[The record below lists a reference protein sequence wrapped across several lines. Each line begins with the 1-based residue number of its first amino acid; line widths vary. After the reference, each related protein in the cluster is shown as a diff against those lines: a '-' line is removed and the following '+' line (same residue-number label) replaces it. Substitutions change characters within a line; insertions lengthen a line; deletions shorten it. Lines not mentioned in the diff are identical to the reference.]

1 MRIPKFKDHIHPIVV
16 EDDKLILSSEF
27 GQQLLTG
34 KSLIQVAKYL
44 DGVKSVDDII
54 QHLDGVVDSQQVL
67 YVLSLLKEKKYIFET
82 KHKLSVSESAFWS
95 SLGVEQSVVQRNKEQ
110 ARVRVYTYGTAE
122 SSNFIRQMD
131 RGGLPVVGE
140 AENLAVI
147 LTDDYLQEGVLEKA
161 RDLWYQNIPFLICK
175 PNGIEI
181 WLGPIFR
188 PGKTACFDCLIQRL
202 IANRDVEVYLK
213 ETGKINTPLVAASS
227 LPSTIDTSLSTALTE
242 LLKFIVLGHN
252 EQLENKML
260 TIHYGTL
267 ETNKH
272 VVVRRPQCRVCG
284 TPDTDRIPGNIQF
297 QSSPKSFIDGGHR
310 SVTAEETYSRFK
322 HLISPITGIVNK
334 LERITNGDDVL
345 QHVFISGQNMAI
357 KTNNL
362 QSLRKNLRSNSC
374 GKGVTEIQA
383 KVSAIGEAIERYSG
397 VYRGDE
403 PRQLTSFKAL
413 GDKAI
418 HPNDSM
424 LFSKK
429 QVADMNLWNAR
440 ESFFNIV
447 PLPLDENALIEWSP
461 LWSVTRNEV
470 VYLPTAYCY
479 YSHPDNGGE
488 HFFCAPDSNG
498 CAAGNTLEEAV
509 LQGFME
515 LIERDSVAIWWYNR
529 LKMPELDL
537 ESFNDDY
544 ALKLKAYHKSR
555 NRDMW
560 VLDLTGDSGIPAFIA
575 ISARNDRTTFQ
586 DIVFAPAA
594 HLDPSIALRRALTE
608 LNQMMPSM
616 DESLPPG
623 QYRYDDPETV
633 HWWQTANLENQPYLV
648 PDTGRPK
655 STVESFDVPR
665 FTDIKNDLEYC
676 VEVVKKMGLDMHILD
691 QTRPD
696 IGLHVVKVVVPGLR
710 HFWAR
715 YADGRIYDV
724 PVQMGW
730 LLAPLNESELNPI
743 SIFI

>member
-1 MRIPKFKDHIHPIVV
+1 MRNPKFKDHIHPIVV
-16 EDDKLILSSEF
+16 EEDKLILSSEF

-34 KSLIQVAKYL
+34 RSLIHVAKHL
-44 DGVKSVDDII
+44 NGDKSVDDII
-54 QHLDGVVDSQQVL
+54 QHLNGVVDIQQVL
-67 YVLSLLKEKKYIFET
+67 YVLSVLEEKKYIFEARNT
-82 KHKLSVSESAFWS
+82 LSVAESAFWS
-95 SLGVEQSVVQRNKEQ
+95 SLGVEEAVVHKNKKE
-110 ARVRVYTYGTAE
+110 ARVRIYTYGTAE

-131 RGGLPVVGE
+131 AGGLSVVQE
-140 AENLAVI
+140 AENIAVI
-147 LTDDYLQEGVLEKA
+147 LTDDYLQDGVPEKA

-175 PNGIEI
+175 PNGIEV
-181 WLGPIFR
+181 WLGPIFI
-188 PGKTACFDCLIQRL
+188 PGKTACFDCLMQRL
-202 IANRDVEVYLK
+202 IANRDVEVYLR

-242 LLKFIVLGHN
+242 LLKFIVLGNN
-252 EQLENKML
+252 EQFENKIMS
-260 TIHYGTL
+260 IHYGTM

-284 TPDTDRIPGNIQF
+284 TSDTDRMPVRIEF

-310 SVTAEETYSRFK
+310 SVTAEETYHRFK

-357 KTNNL
+357 KTNTL
-362 QSLRKNLRSNSC
+362 QTLRKNLRSNSC

-403 PRQLTSFKAL
+403 PRRLTSFKAL
-413 GDKAI
+413 GAMAI
-418 HPNDSM
+418 HPNDCM
-424 LFSKK
+424 LFSQK
-429 QVADMNLWNAR
+429 QVADMKLWNDR

-447 PLPLDENALIEWSP
+447 PLPLDENAFIEWCP

-470 VYLPTAYCY
+470 VYLPAAYCY

-509 LQGFME
+509 LQGFLE

-529 LKMPELDL
+529 LKRPELDL

-544 ALKLKAYHKSR
+544 AIKLRDYHKSR

-560 VLDLTGDSGIPAFIA
+560 VLDLTGDSGIPTFIA
-575 ISARNDRTTFQ
+575 ISARNDRNIFQ

-633 HWWQTANLENQPYLV
+633 HWWQTANLENQPYLS
-648 PDTGRPK
+648 PDMQCPK
-655 STVESFDVPR
+655 RTVESFRVPR
-665 FTDIKNDLEYC
+665 FTDIKDDLDYC
-676 VEVVKKMGLDMHILD
+676 VEIVKEMGLEMHILD

-696 IGLHVVKVVVPGLR
+696 IGLYVVKVVVPGLR

-724 PVQMGW
+724 PVKMGW
-730 LLAPLNESELNPI
+730 LPASLNESELNPI